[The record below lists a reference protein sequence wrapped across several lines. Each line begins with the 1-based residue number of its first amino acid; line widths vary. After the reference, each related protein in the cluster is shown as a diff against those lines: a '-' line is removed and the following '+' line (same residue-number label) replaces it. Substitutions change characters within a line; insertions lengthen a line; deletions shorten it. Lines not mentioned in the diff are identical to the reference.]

1 MCNLWEL
8 RESRVEDALL
18 ERLKESYALIR
29 ISSTHLYLS
38 GEELEQ
44 IGKLEKGVEP
54 KFGRKQDATEDLVQM
69 EQDEESE

>member
-1 MCNLWEL
+1 MGCPVLCCKKSSFF
-8 RESRVEDALL
+8 R
-18 ERLKESYALIR
+18 
-29 ISSTHLYLS
+29 SSTYLYLS

-69 EQDEESE
+69 EQDEASE